1 MRLYP
6 DFPLLIHTS
15 DEWTSHV
22 IANFDDFL
30 IDHAAC
36 EKKASGMAIS
46 LISHYPDRIKLVEAM
61 ADLAI
66 EELAHYKEVIKV
78 IHSRGLTLQADEKDA
93 YVNAFRKHVRNGKD
107 NYFLDRLIL
116 AGIVEARGAERFGL
130 IAEALPAG
138 RLKQMYKA
146 ITQSEVRHY
155 SLFTDLAKEY
165 FDEQDVNNRA
175 QELLA
180 VEAEIIKDLPIQA
193 KLH

>member
-6 DFPLLIHTS
+6 DSPLLLETPA
-15 DEWTSHV
+15 EWTLHV
-22 IANFDDFL
+22 IRNLDDFL

-78 IHSRGLTLQADEKDA
+78 LHSRGLTLQADEKDT
-93 YVNAFRKHVRNGKD
+93 YINAFRKHVRNGKD
-107 NYFLDRLIL
+107 NYFLDRLVL

-138 RLKQMYKA
+138 QLKQMYKA
-146 ITQSEVRHY
+146 ITRSEVRHY
-155 SLFTDLAKEY
+155 ALFIDLAKEY
-165 FDEQDVNNRA
+165 FSAETVEKRA
-175 QELLA
+175 HELLV
-180 VEAEIIKDLPIQA
+180 VEADIINTLPIQA